1 MIGKSS
7 LSAGFKRAA
16 GWCEAVTGADELAL
30 GLQTGT
36 CMKQASV
43 WFDGLA
49 VTEVEWAEKSFL
61 SSRVVTR
68 NPFRLC
74 EMKGIFLLEQKG

>member
-30 GLQTGT
+30 ELQAGT
-36 CMKQASV
+36 CLKQASV

-49 VTEVEWAEKSFL
+49 VTEVEWTE
-61 SSRVVTR
+61 
-68 NPFRLC
+68 C
-74 EMKGIFLLEQKG
+74 IFCQVEW